1 MKENKRNLSSF
12 WSFYYMR
19 AWLIV
24 APLVQA
30 RTDTR
35 QGGPAAGRVE
45 CYVTTTELIGVRAVA
60 VADGTENSR
69 QAGGGGGG
77 WARRE

>member
-1 MKENKRNLSSF
+1 
-12 WSFYYMR
+12 
-19 AWLIV
+19 V

-77 WARRE
+77 VSAAGLVYLIIS

>member
-1 MKENKRNLSSF
+1 
-12 WSFYYMR
+12 
-19 AWLIV
+19 V

-69 QAGGGGGG
+69 QAGGSSLPDNKLGQHSTLHDS
-77 WARRE
+77 